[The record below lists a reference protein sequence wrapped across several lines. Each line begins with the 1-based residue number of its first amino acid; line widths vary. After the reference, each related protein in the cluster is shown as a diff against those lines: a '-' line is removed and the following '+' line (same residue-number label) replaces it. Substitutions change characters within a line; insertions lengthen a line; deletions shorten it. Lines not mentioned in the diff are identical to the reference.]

1 MGKNMRKMHNG
12 NDGGFS
18 SSSTVDLEQVKVKWV
33 FV

>member
-1 MGKNMRKMHNG
+1 MRKMHNG

-18 SSSTVDLEQVKVKWV
+18 SISVVDLEHVKVKWV